1 MELHAC
7 RLESS
12 SGNVLTPTGSTGN
25 SRVLPQV
32 VAYVSLKSGAFRQVK
47 PWRVDT
53 PGDVMIHPDP
63 GVELRG
69 VRRRGMKCAGRT
81 CAGHVRGTRARD
93 DVRGTTDRVAEPQ
106 VVLEPLSGA
115 GALQLSRAARRPSR
129 AEPQAT
135 HQSRCRTASHPPITV
150 PNRKLPTNHGT
161 EPLVTCGS
169 AIPATSNLRFGGQNH
184 GGARTTCGSATWVTS
199 NLRFGGRDR
208 RRHTNNLRFDHP
220 GHRGHPSHPSH
231 PAHQQPA
238 ARHQER
244 QHRPSPS
251 PSVRSRP
258 TALPAPVA
266 LTS

>member
-93 DVRGTTDRVAEPQ
+93 DGSSRRTASCAGTPQ
-106 VVLEPLSGA
+106 WCWSTSAVPGCAPPLP
-115 GALQLSRAARRPSR
+115 R
-129 AEPQAT
+129 
-135 HQSRCRTASHPPITV
+135 RTASHPPITV